1 MNKKKQFE
9 KLQSSANI
17 LSAELEGLQRDIED
31 AQLNLPDNLQE
42 SAMANKMQARF
53 DVLEEVICA
62 LDDFVQVDWSDP
74 E

>member
-9 KLQSSANI
+9 KLQLSANI

-53 DVLEEVICA
+53 DSLEEVICA